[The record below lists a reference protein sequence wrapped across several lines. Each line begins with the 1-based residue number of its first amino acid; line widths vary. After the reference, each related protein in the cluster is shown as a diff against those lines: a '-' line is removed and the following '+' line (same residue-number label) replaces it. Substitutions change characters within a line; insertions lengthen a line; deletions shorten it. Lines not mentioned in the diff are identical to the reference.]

1 MFTGIIEGLGSIV
14 AVRSAELGKRLTID
28 ADFDLIGTKI
38 GDSLSINGA
47 CLTAV
52 TITARRFQ
60 ADVAPETIHRTTF
73 QKASVGDR
81 VNIERALRLTDRL
94 DGHLVSG
101 HVDGVGTI
109 LDRRP
114 AGNATLISIAVPE
127 SLSPYIIEKGS
138 IAVDGISLT
147 VNQCSQ
153 GHFKVSIIPHTGIWT
168 TITHK
173 NVGEQVNIE
182 TDMIG
187 KYVERFLL
195 HYQDQTKETGGS
207 SINMDFLAKT
217 GFLNS
222 KG

>member
-14 AVRSAELGKRLTID
+14 AVHSAEMGKRLTID
-28 ADFDLIGTKI
+28 ADFDLAGSKI

-52 TITARRFQ
+52 TISSRRFQ
-60 ADVAPETIHRTTF
+60 ADVAPETIQRTTF
-73 QKASVGDR
+73 QKAAVGDR
-81 VNIERALRLTDRL
+81 VNIERALKLTDRL

-109 LDRRP
+109 SDRRP
-114 AGNATLISIAVPE
+114 VGNATIISIAVSE
-127 SLSPYIIEKGS
+127 GLSPYIIEKGS

-147 VNQCSQ
+147 VNQCSR
-153 GHFKVSIIPHTGIWT
+153 GHFQISIIPHTGSGT
-168 TITHK
+168 TITQK
-173 NVGEQVNIE
+173 KVGEQVNIE

-187 KYVERFLL
+187 KYVERFLS
-195 HYQDQTKETGGS
+195 HYQNQTKETGGS
-207 SINMDFLAKT
+207 SINLEFLAKT

>member
-14 AVRSAELGKRLTID
+14 SVRSAGMGKRLTID
-28 ADFDLIGTKI
+28 ADFDLAGTKI
-38 GDSLSINGA
+38 GDSLAINGA

-52 TITARRFQ
+52 TLAARRFQ
-60 ADVAPETIHRTTF
+60 ADVAPETIQRTTF
-73 QKASVGDR
+73 QNVSVGDR
-81 VNIERALRLTDRL
+81 VNIERALLLTDRL

-114 AGNATLISIAVPE
+114 AGNATLISIGVSE
-127 SLSPYIIEKGS
+127 SLGPYIIEKGS

-153 GHFKVSIIPHTGIWT
+153 GRFEVSIIPHTGSWT
-168 TITHK
+168 TIAHIK
-173 NVGEQVNIE
+173 VGEQVNIE

-187 KYVERFLL
+187 KYVERFVSRPDSPRRGS
-195 HYQDQTKETGGS
+195 QPSEGG
-207 SINMDFLAKT
+207 IDAAFLAKS
-217 GFLNS
+217 GFI
-222 KG
+222 